1 MAAVQKFP
9 ENNAFYLQ
17 RVNVLNFESS
27 EGLKR
32 AGSYSMDMPRGIS
45 VREVSAVSLNLV
57 EVQYQDNLYED
68 NVTLSI
74 AKLKATVAGIK
85 ETVFDEYGVT
95 QPMVNAGRVYKRI
108 FIRRWG

>member
-17 RVNVLNFESS
+17 RVNILNFESS
-27 EGLKR
+27 EGLKL
-32 AGSYSMDMPRGIS
+32 AGNYNMNMPRGIS
-45 VREVSAVSLNLV
+45 AHEVSAVSLNLV

-108 FIRRWG
+108 FIRRRG

>member
-74 AKLKATVAGIK
+74 SKLRATVAGIK
-85 ETVFDEYGVT
+85 ETVFDEYGVA
-95 QPMVNAGRVYKRI
+95 QSMVNAWRVYKRI
-108 FIRRWG
+108 FIRRRG